1 MTYYY
6 RDKLRNAI
14 RKKFPTLNP
23 STTKKYYRGFNY
35 KTTTMREA
43 IWFKNSKVIYEHC
56 SCFNCVM
63 SDKTYPEK
71 LGPSNPQCINPLHE
85 NCNEDICIKSLERL
99 LRDHQYFYVITPADY
114 SETGTETVL
123 AYPFSYRSPYD
134 H

>member
-35 KTTTMREA
+35 KTDTMREA

-71 LGPSNPQCINPLHE
+71 LD
-85 NCNEDICIKSLERL
+85 DICIKSLERL
-99 LRDHQYFYVITPADY
+99 LRDHDYFCVITPPNY

-123 AYPFSYRSPYD
+123 AYPFSYRSPHD